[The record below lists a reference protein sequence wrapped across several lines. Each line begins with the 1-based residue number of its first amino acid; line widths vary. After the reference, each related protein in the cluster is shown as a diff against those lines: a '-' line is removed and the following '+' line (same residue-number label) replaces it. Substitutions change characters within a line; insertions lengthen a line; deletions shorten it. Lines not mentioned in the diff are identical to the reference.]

1 MSLQD
6 ESRDP
11 FEMLRHDLR
20 SPLTVI
26 TGFADLLAL
35 DRRLTPEQRTDYAKR
50 ISAAADEIRRL
61 LDDAAAAQAG
71 R

>member
-1 MSLQD
+1 MSARD
-6 ESRDP
+6 EFRDP
-11 FEMLRHDLR
+11 VEMLRHDLR

-35 DRRLTPEQRTDYAKR
+35 DHRLSAEQRKDYAKR

-61 LDDAAAAQAG
+61 LDEAAAEAES
-71 R
+71 